1 MGTTPISE
9 DAATKRRFPRP
20 GKRAAIILAVI
31 GGLAVL
37 GIGGVSYATY
47 DYSNDYEGRI
57 LPGAEIAGVDVS
69 GMTRRQAISA
79 VRGAMSDQM
88 DELVTI
94 TWEDKTWEGTRADL
108 GARLDVKAAVQ
119 AALSASSETSFL
131 KKAQMRVFGDEFDF
145 SRAVA
150 IRYPM
155 SGVRAFVA
163 GIASDFAREP
173 RDASVDYSSG
183 WVKFL
188 KAQQGREVQIEKS
201 ARSLAGALRSGS
213 SASELSVETI
223 EPEVTEDTYERVL
236 LVHIGENKLYF
247 YEDGKITHEWT
258 VATGMPDFMTPT
270 GEFQVELMRYMPTWV
285 NPHPDEGWGASMP
298 AVIPPGLGNPLGL
311 RAINWSAPNIRFHGT
326 SATYSLGYN
335 ASHGCVRM
343 ANEDVVELYDMVD
356 VGVPIISV
364 VFGDLQPQY

>member
-108 GARLDVKAAVQ
+108 GARLDVKTAVQ
-119 AALSASSETSFL
+119 AALSASSETSFM

-188 KAQQGREVQIEKS
+188 EAQQGREVRIEKS
-201 ARSLAGALRSGS
+201 ARALAAALRSGS
-213 SASELSVETI
+213 SASQLSVETI
-223 EPEVTEDTYERVL
+223 EPEVTEGTYE
-236 LVHIGENKLYF
+236 
-247 YEDGKITHEWT
+247 
-258 VATGMPDFMTPT
+258 
-270 GEFQVELMRYMPTWV
+270 
-285 NPHPDEGWGASMP
+285 
-298 AVIPPGLGNPLGL
+298 
-311 RAINWSAPNIRFHGT
+311 
-326 SATYSLGYN
+326 
-335 ASHGCVRM
+335 
-343 ANEDVVELYDMVD
+343 
-356 VGVPIISV
+356 
-364 VFGDLQPQY
+364 